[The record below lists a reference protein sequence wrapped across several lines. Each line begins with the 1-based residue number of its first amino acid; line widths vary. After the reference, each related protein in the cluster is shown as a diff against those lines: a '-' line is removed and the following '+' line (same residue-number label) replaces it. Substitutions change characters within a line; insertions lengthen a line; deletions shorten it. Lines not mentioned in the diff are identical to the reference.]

1 MLSIGEYSQAI
12 DMWSVGCI
20 FAEMMGRKQIFPGKK
35 AFFQEII
42 VFKCNF

>member
-20 FAEMMGRKQIFPGKK
+20 FAEMMGRKQIFPGILWYRYILR
-35 AFFQEII
+35 FWEG
-42 VFKCNF
+42 VS